1 MRRLSTSCV
10 GTGVSM
16 FLIFCVVNVSA
27 QPVNVCDRSPEVVF
41 EIEWTSKFHCAHQ
54 TVDRLLGIKNLNLIN
69 EGITSLKSGDFDGL
83 TNLELLRIDQNLL
96 TSLPE
101 NIFAGLPNLETLNL
115 SQNPLTDLDED
126 LFQGLS
132 SLKNLALRYTSVTSL
147 DEDLF
152 DGLTNL
158 TDLWLNHNS
167 FNDLDPDLFDGLTN
181 LRNLFL
187 SNNLLTT
194 LDADLFDGLQSG
206 LEITLLYNPI
216 ICLPQKI
223 IDLDEAG
230 TITVYGLGG
239 MMRACQEPVVTLS
252 LSHGVI
258 LEGEFST
265 ITANLNIP
273 TTETTT
279 ITILAEATPPALDS
293 DYTLSENRILTID
306 AGATTSSGAVTITAV
321 DDQIDGPDKEVTVS
335 GIVTNADAVTSPED
349 VILTI
354 TDDDDATTVTITVE
368 PTEVM
373 EHLGSV
379 GIMVTAT
386 LDVAR
391 STDTPMT
398 VLVEEGTATAG
409 TDYAEVSP
417 IHLTIAAHETSQ
429 RGSFSFTP
437 IEDDM
442 IELNETVYITTSVD
456 GLSVIEAILSI
467 LDPPPEVSLELTPEV
482 ISEVDG
488 QAAISARLSAP
499 SSEEIS
505 LAISAAAINPA
516 IHLSYTLGGNPTLT
530 IPAGQTISTG
540 TVTIMAVDNEIDEP
554 DKMVTISGQVMNAE
568 EVTDPED
575 VTLTITDDDEATT
588 VTLTV
593 VPPEIDEDVGREEI
607 TMTAALD
614 VARST
619 DTDLT
624 ILVESGT
631 AMSGADFIA
640 VPSFPLTIRA
650 RERERDWTFSFTP
663 ITDGVD
669 EPDETAWIRGTAVDG
684 LQVTGTELILLDTD
698 PIPEVTLGLTPESVP
713 EANGHASVTAR
724 LSSAS
729 SAETIIE
736 ISARPDSPATHHD
749 YSLSSNTTLRIA
761 PGITTSTGDV
771 LITAVDNRVD
781 APHKTVTV
789 SGRAE
794 NLQGVTG
801 PSDVTLTILEDDEAT
816 GILLALDPFEVKEDA
831 GSTRITVIAT
841 LDVLRT
847 EETEVT
853 ISVRDGSAVAGDDY
867 EVVSPIDLT
876 IPANQPDGRATFDL
890 TVLDDLLHEP
900 EETITI
906 TGESSA
912 LGPGETETSLTI
924 LDNDPVITLAIQD
937 TVVSED
943 VGDAQILIKVTPA
956 APIELS
962 VPVQT
967 IAESATEGQDYMAAD
982 EILLIPAG
990 RTTAFLQVP
999 IIDDPITEP
1008 AETFQV
1014 RFAELPG
1021 TVLDPGVATVTI
1033 QDNDVYRLR
1042 VQDAHALESSEV
1054 LMFEVTLDPPHPL
1067 ETIRVAYTTQ
1077 DGTAFKA
1084 IDYTHQSDT
1093 LIFPSG
1099 SIRQV
1104 VSVPILSDE
1113 IEEMTET
1120 FLLELSAPDHAELA
1134 KAVAIGTILDDDSP
1148 PTVHL
1153 ESLVRVR
1160 EDAGIARFEVTL
1172 SYEVP
1177 EGQEIH
1183 VEFVVNDV
1191 SANNPSDYRVQTLSP
1206 LQFASGEAVKFI
1218 EVKIVDDTF
1227 YEGDE
1232 TFQIKLTDVAGGELG
1247 QSEGEGVIVD
1257 NEALVTVRIQD
1268 MEVTESEP
1276 EVIFPV
1282 VLSGKDSRPRT
1293 FAFTTGD
1300 GTATAGEDYEA
1311 ATGTISFAPG
1321 DLRKNITVPIRDD
1334 LETEPT
1340 ETFHV
1345 RLTGADLSDL
1355 EATGTILDDDGKL
1368 TVSIYDEQASEG
1380 DGSLLFPVRLSRPS
1394 SRLVT
1399 VQFASS
1405 DETAEEGSDY
1415 VSSQGIVIF
1424 QRGSTEGKI
1433 RIQILEDSEVE
1444 ADETFQVTLS
1454 NARHAEIAQ
1463 ETGTG
1468 TILDNDGN
1476 PTVSVQSVTAS
1487 RRVAVFD
1494 MHLSKPSPLPIL
1506 ISYATEDGS
1515 AYAGEDYEPLAGQV
1529 AFEPGEVSKTI
1540 EVKLLSSERIWEAK
1554 TFSLILLS
1562 AINAEVA
1569 QARTEAVVEEE
1580 SEESIQNAYVS
1591 RVLRTWA
1598 SQVVDAFSRRMEGMA
1613 QCSIPDL
1620 SWLRYG
1626 TERRSLGDIFRGCG
1640 AAYTQGG
1647 WSVWGQGAFTRMR
1660 GSDGALSLRS
1670 NVTTILLGADYVWRQ
1685 GWMAGLLAA
1694 QSWDQGTY
1702 ETPARSGSAS
1712 SRLTGFYP
1720 YVSYQTGAGM
1730 RAWLLLGLGRGETE
1744 VETLGSELDA
1754 ALVALG
1760 VTGTLTGGTSGR
1772 LGYEID
1778 AFWATANLENR
1789 SDLEVRRVRAGVEG
1803 SLRLG
1808 AGMQPYLET
1817 TLRQDGGDAE
1827 TGMGIELGGGVRWS
1841 TSQLRAEV
1849 GGRTLVLHTDEGLR
1863 EWGLMG
1869 AIEYGNPGGPGPS
1882 MQVRPLWGNVYG
1894 GELWREA
1901 PLHSMGLGNTDQR
1914 VELELGYGTPI
1925 RKSLGRSIVGMTL
1938 DPSGRAYRIGYNL
1951 RMRQGLQVSVATTA
1965 RTMEANET
1973 PHSYGLSARMDMKW

>member
-1 MRRLSTSCV
+1 MRVWSTSWQ
-10 GTGVSM
+10 GAIVSI
-16 FLIFCVVNVSA
+16 FLIFLVLNVSA
-27 QPVNVCDRSPEVVF
+27 QPVDICSRTPRVMYAIVAATTTFCEDM
-41 EIEWTSKFHCAHQ
+41 TTDK
-54 TVDRLLGIKNLNLIN
+54 LLSVTALSNNLIDH
-69 EGITSLKSGDFDGL
+69 GITSIKSGDFDGL

-96 TSLPE
+96 TNLPE
-101 NIFAGLPNLETLNL
+101 NIFNGLINLKTLNL
-115 SQNPLTDLDED
+115 SENPLTDLDED
-126 LFQGLS
+126 LFEG
-132 SLKNLALRYTSVTSL
+132 LKNLESLEISSISLTSSL

-152 DGLTNL
+152 DGLINL
-158 TDLWLNHNS
+158 TDLWLNENS
-167 FNDLDPDLFDGLTN
+167 LTDLDPDLFSGLSSLET
-181 LRNLFL
+181 LFL
-187 SNNLLTT
+187 SDNNLTT
-194 LDADLFDGLQSG
+194 LDADLFDGIEAG
-206 LEITLLYNPI
+206 LEVSLFRNPI

-442 IELNETVYITTSVD
+442 IELDETVYITTSVD

-488 QAAISARLSAP
+488 QAAISAHLSAP
-499 SSEEIS
+499 SSEETF

-516 IHLSYTLGGNPTLT
+516 THLNYTLSGNPTLT

-568 EVTDPED
+568 GVTDPED

-607 TMTAALD
+607 TVTAALD

-624 ILVESGT
+624 ISVESGT
-631 AMSGADFIA
+631 ATSGVDFIA

-650 RERERDWTFSFTP
+650 REREGDWTFPFTP
-663 ITDGVD
+663 IADGVD
-669 EPDETAWIRGTAVDG
+669 EPDETAWIRGIAMDG
-684 LQVTGTELILLDTD
+684 LQVTGTELTLLGRD
-698 PIPEVTLGLTPESVP
+698 PIPEVTLVLIPEAIS
-713 EANGHASVTAR
+713 EANGHAYVTAR

-736 ISARPDSPATHHD
+736 VSARPDSPATHHD

-761 PGITTSTGDV
+761 SGVTTSTGDV

-794 NLQGVTG
+794 NLYDVTG
-801 PSDVTLTILEDDEAT
+801 PSDVTLTILD
-816 GILLALDPFEVKEDA
+816 
-831 GSTRITVIAT
+831 
-841 LDVLRT
+841 
-847 EETEVT
+847 
-853 ISVRDGSAVAGDDY
+853 
-867 EVVSPIDLT
+867 
-876 IPANQPDGRATFDL
+876 
-890 TVLDDLLHEP
+890 
-900 EETITI
+900 
-906 TGESSA
+906 
-912 LGPGETETSLTI
+912 
-924 LDNDPVITLAIQD
+924 DNDPVITLAIQD

-943 VGDAQILIKVTPA
+943 VGEAQILIKVTPA

-1084 IDYTHQSDT
+1084 IDYTHQSGT
-1093 LIFPSG
+1093 LIFSPG
-1099 SIRQV
+1099 SVRQV

-1113 IEEMTET
+1113 IEEMMET

-1134 KAVAIGTILDDDSP
+1134 RAVAIGTILDDDSP

-1160 EDAGIARFEVTL
+1160 EDAGIARFEVIL

-1454 NARHAEIAQ
+1454 SARHAEIAQ

-1476 PTVSVQSVTAS
+1476 PTVSVQNVMVSPRA
-1487 RRVAVFD
+1487 AIFD

-1515 AYAGEDYEPLAGQV
+1515 AYAGEDYEPVAGQV
-1529 AFEPGEVSKTI
+1529 TFAPGEVSKII
-1540 EVKLLSSERIWEAK
+1540 EVKLLSGERIWEAK

-1598 SQVVDAFSRRMEGMA
+1598 SQVVEAFSRRMEGMA
-1613 QCSIPDL
+1613 QCQIPDL
-1620 SWLRYG
+1620 SWLYYR
-1626 TERRSLGDIFRGCG
+1626 TARRSLGDIFRGCG
-1640 AAYTQGG
+1640 AEFTQGG
-1647 WSVWGQGAFTRMR
+1647 WSVWGQGAFTRMNGR
-1660 GSDGALSLRS
+1660 DGALSLRS
-1670 NVTTILLGADYVWRQ
+1670 NVTTMLLGADYVWRQ

-1702 ETPARSGSAS
+1702 ETPARSGTAS
-1712 SRLTGFYP
+1712 SRLTGIYP
-1720 YVSYQTGAGM
+1720 YVSYQTGTGM

-1744 VETLGSELDA
+1744 METLGSELDA

-1778 AFWATANLENR
+1778 AFWATANLENG
-1789 SDLEVRRVRAGVEG
+1789 SELGVRRVRTGVEG

-1817 TLRQDGGDAE
+1817 ALRQDGGDAE
-1827 TGMGIELGGGVRWS
+1827 TGLGMELGGGVRWS

-1869 AIEYGNPGGPGPS
+1869 AIEYGSPGGLGPS
-1882 MQVRPLWGNVYG
+1882 MRVRPLWGNVYG
-1894 GELWREA
+1894 GDLWREA
-1901 PLHSMGLGNTDQR
+1901 PLHSMGVGRPDQR
-1914 VELELGYGTPI
+1914 VEMELGYGMPI

-1938 DPSGRAYRIGYNL
+1938 DPSGRAYRVGYNL
-1951 RMRQGLQVSVATTA
+1951 RMNQGLQVSVATTA
-1965 RTMEANET
+1965 RTMEANRT
-1973 PHSYGLSARMDMKW
+1973 PSSYGLSAHMNLNW